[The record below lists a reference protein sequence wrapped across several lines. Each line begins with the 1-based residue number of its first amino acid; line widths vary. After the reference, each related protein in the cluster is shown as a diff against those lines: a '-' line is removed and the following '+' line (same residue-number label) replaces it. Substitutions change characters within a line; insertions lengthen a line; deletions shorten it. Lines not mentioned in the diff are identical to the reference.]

1 MKECISLKFMHTPI
15 NKLKKKIKIRI
26 MTNDLNSDSL
36 TQKVIDIISNSSQC
50 MESIKQVP
58 CDDYQARFGAFIRV
72 KHGIITTNL
81 IDWTT
86 VMQTIKPT
94 I

>member
-1 MKECISLKFMHTPI
+1 MPTPI

-81 IDWTT
+81 IDWSL
-86 VMQTIKPT
+86 VMQTINSS

>member
-1 MKECISLKFMHTPI
+1 MNE
-15 NKLKKKIKIRI
+15 
-26 MTNDLNSDSL
+26 L
-36 TQKVIDIISNSSQC
+36 TLKVIDILQKCPQC
-50 MESIKQVP
+50 MASVKQVP

-86 VMQTIKPT
+86 VMQTINST
-94 I
+94 L

>member
-1 MKECISLKFMHTPI
+1 
-15 NKLKKKIKIRI
+15 
-26 MTNDLNSDSL
+26 MTNDLNSNSL
-36 TQKVIDIISNSSQC
+36 TQKVIDIISNSPQC

-58 CDDYQARFGAFIRV
+58 CDDYQTRFGAFIRV

>member
-1 MKECISLKFMHTPI
+1 
-15 NKLKKKIKIRI
+15 
-26 MTNDLNSDSL
+26 MTNDLNSDSI
-36 TQKVIDIISNSSQC
+36 TQKVIDIISNSPQC